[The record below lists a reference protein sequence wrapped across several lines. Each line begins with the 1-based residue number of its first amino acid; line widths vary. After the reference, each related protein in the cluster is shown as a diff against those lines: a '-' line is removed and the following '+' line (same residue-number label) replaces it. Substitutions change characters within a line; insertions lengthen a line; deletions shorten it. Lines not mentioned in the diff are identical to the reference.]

1 MNLRQTIR
9 ASPRFPKPAPN
20 LDFLASLK
28 KTTLQQFHILTQS
41 FHTWEKRPSSTKIYA
56 RVSIGQSEGERMWG
70 RIRSRTR
77 FPMQI
82 CKGERKYT
90 SGLCDCKIVQVSD
103 VNLSSIF

>member
-41 FHTWEKRPSSTKIYA
+41 FHTWEKRPSRTKIYA
-56 RVSIGQSEGERMWG
+56 RVSIGQSKGERMWA

-82 CKGERKYT
+82 YKGERKYK
-90 SGLCDCKIVQVSD
+90 SV
-103 VNLSSIF
+103 

>member
-41 FHTWEKRPSSTKIYA
+41 FHTWEKDPAAQKYMHA
-56 RVSIGQSEGERMWG
+56 Y
-70 RIRSRTR
+70 RS
-77 FPMQI
+77 
-82 CKGERKYT
+82 
-90 SGLCDCKIVQVSD
+90 
-103 VNLSSIF
+103 VNLKVKGCGEE